1 MHLFYSSP
9 VYRAFVNFY
18 HYRQPPG
25 DDGQTIEQLLRL
37 GSENFEARTLVCC
50 AVHWRGEV
58 EDGQPLAII
67 GHEILEGRINV
78 EIFEE
83 VLLRVFVV

>member
-25 DDGQTIEQLLRL
+25 DDGQTIEQLLTLR
-37 GSENFEARTLVCC
+37 SENFEANTRVLRRALSRGSRGWVILSLLLVMKY
-50 AVHWRGEV
+50 WR
-58 EDGQPLAII
+58 DGIMLK
-67 GHEILEGRINV
+67 HLKRS
-78 EIFEE
+78 
-83 VLLRVFVV
+83 R